1 MPDRL
6 RRRWPALCLAV
17 SCALLPGC
25 YYLQAASGQLG
36 LLRDRQDLEALLAD
50 PATDEALRERLILV
64 RDARD
69 FAHRQL
75 LLPDNGSYTTYV
87 ELDREF
93 VVWNVFAAPEFSL
106 APKRWCFPVAGCV
119 VYRGHFK
126 ERRARAEAARLA
138 GDGYDVHVG
147 GVPAYSTLGR
157 FRDPVLSSM
166 FRSHPDDVV
175 ATIFHELAHQVA
187 YAPDDTTFNESF
199 ATAVA
204 DIGMRQWFRRL
215 GEGEA
220 LSSYRRR
227 RDVRHA
233 FLTASMA
240 ARAELDALYTG
251 TDTDD
256 TASLRAAKSRVFAE
270 LGGRYRD
277 IAAEFGLAAV
287 PSAPANNAALVP
299 FGSYH
304 DLVAAF
310 EELLLRCGGELEP
323 FYAAVAALADFDDND
338 ARREALAG
346 RGPEDELP
354 GACRAQAQAATGQ
367 RLTG

>member
-1 MPDRL
+1 MPDLPRSSW
-6 RRRWPALCLAV
+6 RALCLAV
-17 SCALLPGC
+17 VCSLLPGC
-25 YYLQAASGQLG
+25 YYLQAASGQIG
-36 LLRDRQDLEALLAD
+36 LLLDRQDLEALVAD
-50 PATDEALRERLILV
+50 PATDETLRERLIRV

-106 APKRWCFPVAGCV
+106 APKQWCFPVAGCV
-119 VYRGHFK
+119 AYRGHFD
-126 ERRARAEAARLA
+126 EGRARAEAARLA
-138 GDGYDVHVG
+138 DDGYDVHVG

-204 DIGMRQWFRRL
+204 DIGMRRWFRHL
-215 GEGEA
+215 GDAAA
-220 LSSYRRR
+220 LTSYRHR
-227 RDVRHA
+227 RDVRRA
-233 FLTASMA
+233 FLDAAMA
-240 ARAELDALYTG
+240 ARAELDALYTQ
-251 TDTDD
+251 TDD
-256 TASLRAAKSRVFAE
+256 ATSLRAAKTRVFAG
-270 LGGRYRD
+270 LAGRYRD
-277 IAAEFGLAAV
+277 IAADLGLAEV
-287 PSAPANNAALVP
+287 PAAPASNAALIP

-310 EELLLRCGGELEP
+310 EELLLRCGGELRP
-323 FYAAVAALADFDDND
+323 FYLAVTALAELDDND
-338 ARREALAG
+338 ARRAALAG
-346 RGPEDELP
+346 ERSESTLP
-354 GACRAQAQAATGQ
+354 AACRAQAN
-367 RLTG
+367 